1 MSRAATRR
9 PDAGGGRSAGRSRDG
24 LPRRA
29 GRRAVLG
36 ARMLRAAAGRT
47 PAALRGALALGPR
60 GRRRLAI
67 VALVATVLS
76 AAYMLWLRDSGLVA
90 VEEVAITG
98 PSGSDADRLRAA
110 LDGAA
115 REMTTLHVDRDRL
128 EAIAASFPTV
138 RALAIE
144 RDLPSGLR
152 IRVIEHRPVAML
164 VDGERRVPVAAD
176 GSILS
181 GLPAGGRLP
190 ELTVREGAGEKR
202 LEPGHGL
209 AAAELAGGAP
219 AALRPRLASVT
230 RGPERGFVITLRGE
244 GPELIFGDPTRIGA
258 KWAAAN
264 RVLADGA
271 ADAAYLDVRLPDRPV
286 TGGASED
293 PAVPVSPAPE
303 AVPPVVPVEPE
314 PVLPVE
320 PLVP

>member
-9 PDAGGGRSAGRSRDG
+9 PNAGRGHWAGGARDG
-24 LPRRA
+24 RPRRA

-36 ARMLRAAAGRT
+36 VRMVGVAARRT
-47 PAALRGALALGPR
+47 PAALRRSLAVGPR
-60 GRRRLAI
+60 GRRRLAVLMLI
-67 VALVATVLS
+67 ATVL
-76 AAYMLWLRDSGLVA
+76 AAGYMLWLRDSGLVA
-90 VEEVAITG
+90 VEEVAIAG
-98 PSGSDADRLRAA
+98 PSGSDADRLRTA

-128 EAIAASFPTV
+128 EGIATSFPTV
-138 RALAIE
+138 RGLEVE

-152 IRVIEHRPVAML
+152 IHVIEHRPVAL
-164 VDGERRVPVAAD
+164 LIDGERRVPVAAD

-181 GLPAGGRLP
+181 GLPATDRLP
-190 ELTVREGAGEKR
+190 ELMARDGAGEQR

-230 RGPERGFVITLRGE
+230 RGPQRGFVITLRGE
-244 GPELIFGDPTRIGA
+244 GPELVFGDRTRIAA
-258 KWAAAN
+258 KWAAAS

-286 TGGASED
+286 TGGGAQD
-293 PAVPVSPAPE
+293 PSVAV
-303 AVPPVVPVEPE
+303 E
-314 PVLPVE
+314 PVLRGGRDSTSDRGMWAS
-320 PLVP
+320 LKLR